1 MAAKLCNLL
10 SEKDKKIVTKNDENF
25 RSVFLTR
32 Y

>member
-10 SEKDKKIVTKNDENF
+10 SEKDKKIVTKKSETF

>member
-10 SEKDKKIVTKNDENF
+10 SEKDKNIVTKNGDNF
-25 RSVFLTR
+25 RSVFLNR